1 VVESIQKFRALK
13 SPLLTLLELPLLGLL
28 DLGELSRRLVAQASA
43 APVLP
48 DLVGTLV
55 VVGGHGL
62 GQLVQGATVSRLNT
76 SDGHAGGGLPASD
89 ATQPRLVL
97 DNAVGHAHL
106 TAQGG
111 QEQNKL
117 QRIDVIGNDDELGF
131 LLLHEGGHGVDA
143 VTNHRGPLGRSILL
157 SLSLG
162 DSASPQ
168 PLLLGLLVLR
178 TILVQQLEQLGGF
191 VCFKVVL

>member
-1 VVESIQKFRALK
+1 L
-13 SPLLTLLELPLLGLL
+13 LLTLLELPLLGLL
-28 DLGELSRRLVAQASA
+28 DLGELGSRLVAQASA

-76 SDGHAGGGLPASD
+76 SDGHAGSGLPAGH
-89 ATQPRLVL
+89 AAEPRLVL
-97 DNAVGHAHL
+97 DDAVWNAHL
-106 TAQGG
+106 AAQCG

-117 QRIDVIGNDDELGF
+117 QGIDVISNDDELGF
-131 LLLHEGGHGVDA
+131 LLLHEGGHSVDT
-143 VTNHRGPLGRSILL
+143 VTHHRGSLGRSILL
-157 SLSLG
+157 SLSLSDG
-162 DSASPQ
+162 ASPQ

-178 TILVQQLEQLGGF
+178 TVLVQQLEQLGS
-191 VCFKVVL
+191 